1 MASFLHIWQ
10 ADLATN
16 EAVWLATS
24 QSLAPAELAR
34 QTRLRTLALRQTYGR
49 AHSFMRAVLEL
60 YTLQPAKS
68 LCFVTDKNGKPVLAD
83 FALHFN
89 LSYRAGRALLAVS
102 DAGPVGADVEQLAP
116 LTDAEALVEE
126 LFSGNERLALQAAAA
141 RASCGPL
148 FYTVWTRK
156 EAYAKA
162 LGTPASFP
170 FARFSVLEPGVT
182 GPPTLVEPAGAYLYS
197 FAVGSGY
204 QGAVAL
210 LPAGELPT
218 PQYFRYPVD
227 L

>member
-1 MASFLHIWQ
+1 MSSFLHIWQ
-10 ADLATN
+10 ADLIAN
-16 EAVWLATS
+16 DALWLATNP
-24 QSLAPAELAR
+24 SLSATELAH

-49 AHSFMRAVLEL
+49 AHGFLRAVLEL
-60 YTLQPAKS
+60 YTMQPAKDLFFAANS
-68 LCFVTDKNGKPVLAD
+68 YGKPILAD

-116 LTDAEALVEE
+116 VTNAEALVKE
-126 LFSGNERLALQAAAA
+126 LFSPSEQSAIQAAAL

-148 FYTVWTRK
+148 FYTIWTRK

-162 LGTPASFP
+162 LGMGLSAP
-170 FARFSVLEPGVT
+170 FAEFSVLESGIAGLPA
-182 GPPTLVEPAGAYLYS
+182 LVEPAGARLHS
-197 FAVGSGY
+197 FAVGTGY

-210 LPAGELPT
+210 VGAGSPP
-218 PQYFRYPVD
+218 PQYFKYPVD